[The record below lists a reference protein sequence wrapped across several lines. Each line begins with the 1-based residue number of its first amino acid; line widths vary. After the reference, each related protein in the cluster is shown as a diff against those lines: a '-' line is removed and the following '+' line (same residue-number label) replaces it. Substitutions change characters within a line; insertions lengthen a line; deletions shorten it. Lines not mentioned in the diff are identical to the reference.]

1 MTRFRFRL
9 QKVLE
14 LREQAE
20 RARAV
25 AVVEAQDRAT
35 TLRDARDSIADARN
49 AGQETMTRSSM
60 SGTTAGALQQ
70 MQFLLSAMD
79 TQLQVAD
86 SNIVT
91 AESLVRHAQDELRAA
106 FQARHALDTLK
117 DKQADGHR
125 AAATHADRVLMD
137 ELALTRFHTN
147 TTSPTDSERSTN
159 G

>member
-20 RARAV
+20 RTRAV
-25 AVVEAQDRAT
+25 AVAEAQERAS

-49 AGQETMTRSSM
+49 AGQETLTRSTA
-60 SGTTAGALQQ
+60 SGTTAGRLQQ
-70 MQFLLSAMD
+70 MQFILGAMD
-79 TQLQVAD
+79 NQLQIAE
-86 SNIVT
+86 SHIVT

-106 FQARHALDTLK
+106 FQARHALETLK
-117 DKQADGHR
+117 EKQADGHR
-125 AAATHADRVLMD
+125 TAATQADRVLMD
-137 ELALTRFHTN
+137 ELALTRFRTN
-147 TTSPTDSERSTN
+147 TSTPPDSERSTN